1 MKTLLP
7 RRCAA
12 GLAAAVAV
20 APVRADKLRNIAPG
34 EAIPDFSLPALDG
47 TRIGR
52 AELEGKVVILVFLAG
67 EQKSSEGAAATAH
80 DVWRSLRHDDLA
92 LVYVSA
98 DTVQAPYFR
107 RQRDATGVHEPFGL
121 DFDRTLY
128 GGLGLIVVPTTIVID
143 RDWRLAHV
151 ISSYKSDYEHVLRAY
166 AEHALGDLDDEALE
180 RRLETQPLR
189 RDRPED
195 RIARHRA
202 TAEILRQT
210 GPPEGA
216 EKELLAAL
224 AIDPAHADTR
234 LDLAA
239 LLLATERREE
249 AEEIVDAVL
258 KANPE
263 HRRARLLHGV
273 VLYHAGE
280 LDEAAT
286 VLREALL
293 LNPDPVH
300 THYYLGL
307 IYEKKGD
314 TTRALEHYREALK
327 RLLKDRSL

>member
-1 MKTLLP
+1 
-7 RRCAA
+7 
-12 GLAAAVAV
+12 
-20 APVRADKLRNIAPG
+20 
-34 EAIPDFSLPALDG
+34 
-47 TRIGR
+47 
-52 AELEGKVVILVFLAG
+52 
-67 EQKSSEGAAATAH
+67 
-80 DVWRSLRHDDLA
+80 
-92 LVYVSA
+92 
-98 DTVQAPYFR
+98 
-107 RQRDATGVHEPFGL
+107 
-121 DFDRTLY
+121 
-128 GGLGLIVVPTTIVID
+128 
-143 RDWRLAHV
+143 LAHV

-210 GPPEGA
+210 GLPEGA

-239 LLLATERREE
+239 MLLATERLEE